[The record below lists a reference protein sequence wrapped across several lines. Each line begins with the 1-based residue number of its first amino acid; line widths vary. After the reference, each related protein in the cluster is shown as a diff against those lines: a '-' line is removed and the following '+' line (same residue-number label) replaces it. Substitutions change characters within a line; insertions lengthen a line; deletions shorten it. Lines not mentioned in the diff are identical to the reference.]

1 MNSIIRSILAPFAS
15 AASGAIIAII
25 VAIFL
30 FGVQDRGFL
39 KLFALIGAFFGAVP
53 EILRLI
59 SDFSKSV
66 HALESFPTSKQPAL
80 LRTEQSGTEKERT
93 KKADLQR
100 EEKSKLL
107 AQEQDARRPICAH
120 CSNKTEPIYTYK
132 KANGA
137 PDLRYKNNPLLC
149 NKCFKPYARVRAWK
163 LHQLPSDT

>member
-39 KLFALIGAFFGAVP
+39 KLFALIGAFFGAAP

-66 HALESFPTSKQPAL
+66 KALQSPTTSKQPVI
-80 LRTEQSGTEKERT
+80 LRTGQSGPEKERVE
-93 KKADLQR
+93 KVAQER
-100 EEKSKLL
+100 EARAKLL
-107 AQEQDARRPICAH
+107 AEEHEARRPICTH
-120 CSNKTEPIYTYK
+120 CGNKTDPIYTYR
-132 KANGA
+132 KANGT

-149 NKCFKPYARVRAWK
+149 NKCFKPYAGVRPWK
-163 LHQLPSDT
+163 IPQPTSDT